1 MGMLR
6 SGVAFSAAPGAF
18 SGKLIAW
25 KGSCSYLAQS
35 YFGIWQ
41 MVWIVMVVFVSLNY
55 CVTKYN
61 GDTDTER
68 WWFHYNFSSS
78 KISTQDK
85 PFPCSLY
92 PRKTRDTLNT
102 S

>member
-6 SGVAFSAAPGAF
+6 SRAAFSAAPAAF

-25 KGSCSYLAQS
+25 KGSCSYLAKS

-41 MVWIVMVVFVSLNY
+41 MERIVMVVFVSLNY

-68 WWFHYNFSSS
+68 SWCHYIFHPAGLAQMTNH
-78 KISTQDK
+78 
-85 PFPCSLY
+85 FPVHFVPIKL
-92 PRKTRDTLNT
+92 DTL
-102 S
+102 